1 MYKDVFFMIDATS
14 GFYAVMTVATVT
26 SSDLVYITEVFKY
39 TSFSELLS
47 SFVLFLLNHWG
58 SGLKIR

>member
-47 SFVLFLLNHWG
+47 SFVLFLLNH
-58 SGLKIR
+58 